1 MEASFFVY
9 RNKVK
14 LLPKA
19 LNSPVDG
26 HVSASASSKIAVA
39 SKKVKECME
48 VSVSQ
53 YGAKRGFLKI
63 AKAKIFNI
71 GYAIL

>member
-1 MEASFFVY
+1 MEISFLVY

-19 LNSPVDG
+19 LDSPVDG
-26 HVSASASSKIAVA
+26 HVSASDSSKIAVA
-39 SKKVKECME
+39 DKKVKEYME

>member
-1 MEASFFVY
+1 MEISFLVY

-14 LLPKA
+14 LLPKTLDSA
-19 LNSPVDG
+19 ADG
-26 HVSASASSKIAVA
+26 HVSASASSKIAVTG
-39 SKKVKECME
+39 KKVKEYME

-63 AKAKIFNI
+63 AKAKTFNI

>member
-1 MEASFFVY
+1 MEISFLVY

-19 LNSPVDG
+19 LDSLVDG
-26 HVSASASSKIAVA
+26 HVSASVSSKITVA
-39 SKKVKECME
+39 SKKVKEYME
-48 VSVSQ
+48 
-53 YGAKRGFLKI
+53 RMI
-63 AKAKIFNI
+63 KIFNI

>member
-1 MEASFFVY
+1 MEISFLVY

-19 LNSPVDG
+19 LNSPSGG

-39 SKKVKECME
+39 GKKVKEYME

-63 AKAKIFNI
+63 AKAKIF
-71 GYAIL
+71 